1 MSDLL
6 LIVSIAGQK
15 VAMRT
20 LEVQS
25 VIEIDVLI
33 PVPCAPS
40 HVAGLAALRSRVL
53 TVIDP
58 QFALGLGFCANRD
71 PNTDAGTEAVVVV
84 HDGHAYALLLDAV
97 HDVTEA
103 RSEPASMHT
112 RLQGNWAAM
121 SHGMVETDH
130 GPLLLVD
137 PAALIA
143 GPEEAQAA

>member
-1 MSDLL
+1 MTDLL

-15 VAMRT
+15 VALRT

-58 QFALGLGFCANRD
+58 QFALGLGPCAKRD
-71 PNTDAGTEAVVVV
+71 PGTEAVVVV
-84 HDGHAYALLLDAV
+84 HDGHAYALLLDSV

-103 RSEPASMHT
+103 RSEPTPMHT

>member
-1 MSDLL
+1 MTDLL

-15 VAMRT
+15 VALRT

-33 PVPCAPS
+33 PIPCVPL

-58 QFALGLGFCANRD
+58 QFALGLGQCASRD
-71 PNTDAGTEAVVVV
+71 PGTEAVVVA
-84 HDGHAYALLLDAV
+84 HDGHAYAVLLDGV
-97 HDVTEA
+97 HDVAEA
-103 RSEPASMHT
+103 RSEPAPMHT